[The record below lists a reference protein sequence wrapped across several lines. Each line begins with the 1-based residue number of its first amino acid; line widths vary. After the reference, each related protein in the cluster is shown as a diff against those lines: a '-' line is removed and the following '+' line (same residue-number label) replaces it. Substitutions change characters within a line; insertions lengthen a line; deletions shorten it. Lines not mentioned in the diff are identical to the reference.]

1 MKPWKDRCVNK
12 YFINLRLDIR
22 KKFFF
27 ERVVEHWN
35 RLPKELVESLT
46 LEVLK
51 KSVDVVVRDMV

>member
-27 ERVVEHWN
+27 ERVVEHWH